1 MLSRIDRYALMC
13 NIFSWLP
20 LFIMCA
26 QFAHELWCTL
36 DTFMYTEYFDA
47 YTQYFDAYWILGCIL
62 VTLIDVEF
70 LDILIDAGYF
80 HSCIQHGYFDAY
92 WILWLMLDNL
102 MHTLPLWIY
111 FYLSI
116 PLKIKSR
123 NVLVLVSCWRRRG
136 MRRRGSQHLL
146 RRQILERN
154 ERARLRRDLTKPDHL

>member
-1 MLSRIDRYALMC
+1 M
-13 NIFSWLP
+13 
-20 LFIMCA
+20 
-26 QFAHELWCTL
+26 LWCATFSL
-36 DTFMYTEYFDA
+36 DFLYLLCMRNLRMNFDA
-47 YTQYFDAYWILGCIL
+47 LWILLCILNTLMHTQYFDAYWILGCIL

-123 NVLVLVSCWRRRG
+123 NVLVLVSCWRRRR